1 FWTSSTW
8 NSWIECLWVEVG
20 MQFARR
26 WRVFFTR
33 LENHHRL
40 NPHSPSH
47 IWLLQTLFLNEIN
60 QDCLDFWAEWN
71 CHPICGP
78 DTNDKSPKVNASFYI
93 YVTLTNYLI
102 VTQDLRFLGQIQ
114 FRVYHDDCEGVHP
127 DMIEEHYGVHGP
139 TMTRRQ
145 HQSGVGH
152 PIDEEES
159 DNEEEP
165 LTMVQAINDQQ

>member
-1 FWTSSTW
+1 RSTW
-8 NSWIECLWVEVG
+8 NSRIERLWVEVG
-20 MQFARR
+20 TQFARR
-26 WRVFFTR
+26 WRAFFTR
-33 LENHHRL
+33 LENHHGL

-47 IWLLQTLFLNEIN
+47 IWLLQTLFLDEIN
-60 QDCLDFWAEWN
+60 QDCSDFRAEWN
-71 CHPICGP
+71 CHPIRGP

-102 VTQDLRFLGQIQ
+102 VTQDLRFLGQMQ
-114 FRVYHDDCEGVHP
+114 FGVYQDDCEGVHP
-127 DMIEEHYGVHGP
+127 DVIEEHYGVHGP
-139 TMTRRQ
+139 TTTRRQ

-165 LTMVQAINDQQ
+165 LNMVQAINNQQ